1 MYEQEAETKKNE
13 IRLLKEKN
21 LRIDNFEK
29 QMKDLLEEKLK
40 EFKKKEAYE
49 METIKNDYE
58 IKIKAFRDKYKELEE
73 KEFKYFENEFNS
85 VKEKLQI
92 DYNSKIKNTE
102 DNLKTNYDRLK
113 KEVYFEI
120 ILKKSLILL
129 RLLLCIIILTYKYQN
144 KEHKFGLNQ

>member
-1 MYEQEAETKKNE
+1 LYEQEADTKKNE

-29 QMKDLLEEKLK
+29 QMKDLLDEKLK
-40 EFKKKEAYE
+40 EFKKKEAHE

-92 DYNSKIKNTE
+92 EFNSKIKNTE

-113 KEVYFEI
+113 KEVNIIRHFEI
-120 ILKKSLILL
+120 ILK
-129 RLLLCIIILTYKYQN
+129 
-144 KEHKFGLNQ
+144 